1 MPAEPALCSQILKVE
16 AAEGGAALVT
26 ARLKERGDLWAA
38 MGKRS
43 NDASYSKPLC
53 CGERVPCWHA
63 GWMTEAA
70 GAIAQAGRQQPDAV
84 EGASC

>member
-1 MPAEPALCSQILKVE
+1 MPAAQILKVE

-43 NDASYSKPLC
+43 NDASYSNPYVVEYRMVQ
-53 CGERVPCWHA
+53 GPR
-63 GWMTEAA
+63 GWQ
-70 GAIAQAGRQQPDAV
+70 IADALV
-84 EGASC
+84 LGNANS

>member
-1 MPAEPALCSQILKVE
+1 MPAAQILKVE

-43 NDASYSKPLC
+43 NDASYSA
-53 CGERVPCWHA
+53 H
-63 GWMTEAA
+63 AA
-70 GAIAQAGRQQPDAV
+70 GHKTLLM
-84 EGASC
+84 C

>member
-1 MPAEPALCSQILKVE
+1 MQILKVE

-43 NDASYSKPLC
+43 NDASYNNPYVVVCHVWLKVLFNCSS
-53 CGERVPCWHA
+53 RASA
-63 GWMTEAA
+63 G
-70 GAIAQAGRQQPDAV
+70 
-84 EGASC
+84 C